1 MPPLPLWQSEMSP
14 AVATCAVQK
23 VGDHPSLET
32 LLWGFGPRLYLQF
45 HTASGLLMT
54 CQMELELVY
63 HILKW
68 PHQVQL
74 ANICNLLPRLCG
86 GQILESCK
94 SMDSGPVLGQLST
107 DSVMWLRRDF
117 CLLLLKTKSTDALHW
132 LCLLMSTSAKDSKNN
147 LGLMKRVLKWALYS
161 H

>member
-1 MPPLPLWQSEMSP
+1 MRCHPSHCDNPKCFQLLPHVLCKRGGSTLTGNPALRVWTQAVP
-14 AVATCAVQK
+14 AVS
-23 VGDHPSLET
+23 HSIWPI
-32 LLWGFGPRLYLQF
+32 
-45 HTASGLLMT
+45 
-54 CQMELELVY
+54 ELELVY

-86 GQILESCK
+86 GQSMESCK

-107 DSVMWLRRDF
+107 DSVMWLRKDF
-117 CLLLLKTKSTDALHW
+117 CLLLLKTKSTLPLHW